1 MFISSAFFAI
11 MRALKHTMNKSVPM
25 PGMGTLQWL
34 TKAIAMVFN
43 VALLIAASYEVYKM
57 FLGIYIGDIAVA
69 IQEGL
74 FALIILEMF
83 YVVRS
88 FMKYGKVNTG
98 LIISVG
104 IVAVIK
110 ELIFKLKTLEMTDA
124 IGFSVLIFA
133 MSVALYIEYHHH
145 VVKKVTTDGPRSLR
159 ETVDKEQ
166 EAVNL
171 VEQILEEDYL

>member
-1 MFISSAFFAI
+1 MNQSA
-11 MRALKHTMNKSVPM
+11 PM
-25 PGMGTLQWL
+25 PGMAVLQWI
-34 TKAIAMVFN
+34 TKAIAMSFN
-43 VALLIAASYEVYKM
+43 VALLIAAAYEVFKM
-57 FLGIYIGDIAVA
+57 FEGIYQGDIAIA

-88 FMKYGKVNTG
+88 FIKYGKVNTG

-104 IVAVIK
+104 IVAVVK

-133 MSVALYIEYHHH
+133 MSVALYIEYHHY
-145 VVKKVTTDGPRSLR
+145 VVKNESSVLPRSIRKGEDKLHE
-159 ETVDKEQ
+159 ETITDRVL
-166 EAVNL
+166 A
-171 VEQILEEDYL
+171 EDYL